1 MESQVSVP
9 TPAARRADAQPQ
21 VCPAEQVDAP
31 LQSPSSRQPTQMCAP
46 VSHLGVPP
54 LQSPSSR
61 QPTQMCAPVSQPGV
75 EPPQSVSLRHW
86 TQVFG
91 FTPVLHTGRP
101 GTLAQSAALV
111 HSAQFPEMQAAAVAL
126 VQLASDAHS
135 TQAADTQYG
144 STPAKATHTPP
155 PPPQALGVPPARQ
168 VPPLTQPVQHAP
180 ALQTPLTPAVVQ
192 ENELFTWVQAPPA
205 QPSVVHTLLSS
216 HDLGVPLHMPK
227 EHTSLTVQPSPSL
240 QLAVLFV

>member
-21 VCPAEQVDAP
+21 VCPAEQVDI
-31 LQSPSSRQPTQMCAP
+31 
-46 VSHLGVPP
+46 PP

-91 FTPVLHTGRP
+91 LAAVLHTGRP
-101 GTLAQSAALV
+101 GTLAQSAALA

-126 VQLASDAHS
+126 VQWASDAHS

-144 STPAKATHTPP
+144 RAPAQATHMPP
-155 PPPQALGVPPARQ
+155 PAPHALGVPPGRQ
-168 VPPLTQPVQHAP
+168 VPALTQPVQHAP
-180 ALQTPLTPAVVQ
+180 ALQTPSTAPVVQ
-192 ENELFTWVQAPPA
+192 EAVLFAWVQAPVA
-205 QPSVVHTLLSS
+205 IVHASVVHTLVSA
-216 HDLGVPLHMPK
+216 
-227 EHTSLTVQPSPSL
+227 QF
-240 QLAVLFV
+240 LAAPARHEPPRH

>member
-46 VSHLGVPP
+46 VSQFGVPP

-61 QPTQMCAPVSQPGV
+61 QPTQMCAPVSQTGV

-91 FTPVLHTGRP
+91 FAAVLHTGRP
-101 GTLAQSAALV
+101 GTLAQSAALA
-111 HSAQFPEMQAAAVAL
+111 HSAQFPETQAAAVAL

-144 STPAKATHTPP
+144 STPAQATHTPP
-155 PPPQALGVPPARQ
+155 PPPQALGVPPGRQ
-168 VPPLTQPVQHAP
+168 VPALTQPVQHAP
-180 ALQTPLTPAVVQ
+180 ALQTPLTPPVVQ
-192 ENELFTWVQAPPA
+192 ETVLGMCVQTPVAGVQA
-205 QPSVVHTLLSS
+205 SVVHTLASAQ
-216 HDLGVPLHMPK
+216 
-227 EHTSLTVQPSPSL
+227 SLAAPARHEPPRH
-240 QLAVLFV
+240 

>member
-21 VCPAEQVDAP
+21 VCPAEQVDIPP
-31 LQSPSSRQPTQMCAP
+31 LQSPLFRHCTQMCAP

-75 EPPQSVSLRHW
+75 EPPQSVLLRHR

-91 FTPVLHTGRP
+91 LAAVLHTGRP
-101 GTLAQSAALV
+101 GTLAQSAALA
-111 HSAQFPEMQAAAVAL
+111 HSAQFPETQAAAVAL

-144 STPAKATHTPP
+144 RAPAQATHMPP
-155 PPPQALGVPPARQ
+155 PAPHALGVPPGRQ
-168 VPPLTQPVQHAP
+168 VPALTQPVQHAP
-180 ALQTPLTPAVVQ
+180 ALQTPSTAPVVQ
-192 ENELFTWVQAPPA
+192 EAVLFAWVQAPVA
-205 QPSVVHTLLSS
+205 IVHASVVHTLVSAQFFA
-216 HDLGVPLHMPK
+216 VPG
-227 EHTSLTVQPSPSL
+227 
-240 QLAVLFV
+240 